1 MYVLC
6 SKVALSYIGRCGG
19 GGERGG
25 GAGAPY
31 FEQYSAL
38 RCASVELACCF
49 LKDYHHCQLIKV
61 V

>member
-1 MYVLC
+1 M
-6 SKVALSYIGRCGG
+6 GG
-19 GGERGG
+19 GGGV
-25 GAGAPY
+25 GAPY